1 MNVLDGR
8 VRVREAVGPGQ
19 RLFSGSLPDARITA
33 EEEREGIGGLVR
45 VDKCRG
51 FPAPSSCVVLFIII
65 IILILIIII
74 DDGKQPSSLEHQTR
88 SINHLIPHT
97 DSLKPQGPTLSSSR

>member
-1 MNVLDGR
+1 MFWT
-8 VRVREAVGPGQ
+8 VGPGQ
-19 RLFSGSLPDARITA
+19 RLFFGILPDARITA
-33 EEEREGIGGLVR
+33 EEEREGIGGSVR

-65 IILILIIII
+65 IIIIILIIII

-88 SINHLIPHT
+88 
-97 DSLKPQGPTLSSSR
+97 